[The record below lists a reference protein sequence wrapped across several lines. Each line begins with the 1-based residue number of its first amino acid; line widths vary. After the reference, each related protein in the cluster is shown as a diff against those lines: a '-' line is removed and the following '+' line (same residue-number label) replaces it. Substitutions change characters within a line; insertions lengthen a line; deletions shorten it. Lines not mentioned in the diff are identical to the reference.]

1 MKIFDILG
9 PVMIGPSSSHTAGA
23 CRIGKMAKTI
33 SGQKF
38 NKVTFYLHG
47 SFGETYKGHGTDR
60 ALLAGVL
67 GCAPDDERIREAFT
81 LAEEKGMKYEFI
93 KMDLGN
99 VHPNTVKILF
109 EYEDGHDFYI
119 TGSSIGGGNIL
130 IIDINGTGVN
140 FTGDYPTIILRY
152 TEQKGV
158 IAWLSTLLADN
169 GYNIE
174 SMKTIKN
181 GEMVSLIVEIESD
194 LDEKLK
200 KVIDANK
207 RFIFTKYIASK

>member
-1 MKIFDILG
+1 
-9 PVMIGPSSSHTAGA
+9 MIGPSSSHTAGA

-33 SGQKF
+33 SGEEIK
-38 NKVTFYLHG
+38 KVSFYLHG
-47 SFGETYKGHGTDR
+47 SFAETYKGHGTDR

-67 GCAPDDERIREAFT
+67 GCSPDDERIRDAFN
-81 LAEEKGMKYEFI
+81 LAKDRGLEYNFI
-93 KMDLGN
+93 KTDLGN

-109 EYEDGHDFYI
+109 EYYDGHTFYV

-130 IIDINGTGVN
+130 IIDINGTSVN

-152 TEQKGV
+152 TEQKGI

-181 GEMVSLIVEIESD
+181 GEIVSLIVEIESD
-194 LDEKLK
+194 LEKKLK
-200 KVIDANK
+200 DIIDADR